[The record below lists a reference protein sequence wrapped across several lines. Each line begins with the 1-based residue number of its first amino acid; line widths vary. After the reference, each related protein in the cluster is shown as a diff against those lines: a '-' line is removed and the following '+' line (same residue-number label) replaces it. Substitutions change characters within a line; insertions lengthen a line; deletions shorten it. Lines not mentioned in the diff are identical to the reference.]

1 MQIFSGSSNRPLAK
15 KIARA
20 LNEKLSPLEIYIFPD
35 GERRVRVEENIV
47 GEQAVIVQPT
57 STPSDQNYMELF
69 FIADAVQRSGAKSTA
84 AVVPY
89 LGYQRQDH
97 IFRDGEAV
105 SLEVIVKTL
114 EAVGINLLIAFDLH
128 SIKIPEVFKIPVLH
142 LSALPLF
149 AEEITRRGWK
159 DPETVLVSPD
169 MGGIRRIKMLS
180 ELLDNMPYAAI
191 EKQRDL
197 ATGRVEALG
206 IQGKI
211 GRRAIMV
218 DDMISSGGTMIK
230 AAELLTEKGAEEI
243 YVFATHPVFSA
254 RAPMMLQDSLIH
266 DVYVT
271 DTVYIPLDKYFP
283 KLTVLSVADTVAK
296 AIKEKIPQGR

>member
-1 MQIFSGSSNRPLAK
+1 MKIFSGSSNKPLAK

-20 LNEKLSPLEIYIFPD
+20 LGEKLSPLEVYIFPD
-35 GERRVRVEENIV
+35 GERRVRVEESIV
-47 GEQAVIVQPT
+47 GEQAIIVQPT

-69 FIADAVQRSGAKSTA
+69 FIADAVQRSGAQSTA
-84 AVVPY
+84 VVVPY

-97 IFRDGEAV
+97 IFRDGESV

-128 SIKIPEVFKIPVLH
+128 SIKIPEVFKIPVIH

-149 AEEITRRGWK
+149 AQEIKRRGWNTP
-159 DPETVLVSPD
+159 DTVLVSPD
-169 MGGIRRIKMLS
+169 MGGIRRVKMLS
-180 ELLDNMPYAAI
+180 ELLDGMPYAAI

-211 GRRAIMV
+211 GKRSIMV

-230 AAELLTEKGAEEI
+230 AAELLQEGGADEI
-243 YVFATHPVFSA
+243 YVFATHPVFSS
-254 RAPMMLQDSLIH
+254 RAPMLLQNSLIH
-266 DVYVT
+266 DIYVT

-283 KLTVLSVADTVAK
+283 KLTVLSVAETVAK
-296 AIKEKIPQGR
+296 VIQEKVLQNK

>member
-296 AIKEKIPQGR
+296 AIKEKVIK